1 MGTDPIEQDINR
13 VLFCTSPLQVI
24 NARSAMDYLGSNEKY
39 NDYVIMVHPE
49 LLEGTKKTIN
59 DLAKKMGY
67 NGGGWLM

>member
-39 NDYVIMVHPE
+39 NDYVIMVHPL
-49 LLEGTKKTIN
+49 LLESTKNSIKDI
-59 DLAKKMGY
+59 AKKWVTMA
-67 NGGGWLM
+67 